1 VASKVDCEVL
11 GEVGDFGEYSNA
23 VRVVRDGDDFLLDF
37 CVYSNLEKRARLMSR
52 IRVHQ
57 SFLSVIIER
66 LAEELPGNAVTNSFL
81 ATEDDNLILFK
92 PKDQDKN

>member
-1 VASKVDCEVL
+1 MASKVDCEVL

-23 VRVVRDGDDFLLDF
+23 VRVVRDGEDFLLDF
-37 CVYSNLEKRARLMSR
+37 CVYSNREKRARLMSR

-57 SFLSVIIER
+57 SFLPAIIER
-66 LAEELPGNAVTNSFL
+66 LAEELPENAGVNSL
-81 ATEDDNLILFK
+81 LDLDDDNLILFK